1 VLTRAR
7 VGRFEPANSNGDELG
22 LAPSYEDRLCLNI
35 HQISTPIKRSPS
47 MPPTTPPTIGPTF
60 ALLSIGAGV
69 EVEIVSDRELEG
81 LVVAEVVEE
90 DPNGGPMSSPLVA
103 ISCASVILKCALVQ
117 SLASCWAH
125 SGICTPSG
133 IGHLDAG

>member
-1 VLTRAR
+1 MLTRAG
-7 VGRFEPANSNGDELG
+7 VGCVEPANGTADKLG
-22 LAPSYEDRLCLNI
+22 PASSYEGRLRLNI
-35 HQISTPIKRSPS
+35 HQISTPIKKSPS
-47 MPPTTPPTIGPTF
+47 TPPTTPPTIGPTF
-60 ALLSIGAGV
+60 GAEVGAV
-69 EVEIVSDRELEG
+69 ELEIVPDRELEG

-90 DPNGGPMSSPLVA
+90 DPNGGSMSLPLVA
-103 ISCASVILKCALVQ
+103 ISCASVILNCTLVQ

>member
-1 VLTRAR
+1 
-7 VGRFEPANSNGDELG
+7 
-22 LAPSYEDRLCLNI
+22 
-35 HQISTPIKRSPS
+35 

-69 EVEIVSDRELEG
+69 GAVEVEIVPDRELEG

-125 SGICTPSG
+125 SGICTSSG
-133 IGHLDAG
+133 IGHLDVG